1 MSSRL
6 LARAAAL
13 VAVAGALAAPGI
25 ASAAFSVVPS
35 PNAFSGGNLLNGVS
49 ASSET
54 DAWAVGSLCCSMR
67 NSGTGALTEHWD
79 GSAWTAVLGP
89 DARFQDEVLNAVADM
104 SPSDAW
110 AVGRVKQS
118 GYGGGAPPLLP
129 WGGAGLA
136 ANPPPNRG

>member
-13 VAVAGALAAPGI
+13 VAAVGALVAPGT

-49 ASSET
+49 ASSDS

-67 NSGTGALTEHWD
+67 NSGTGALIEHWD
-79 GSAWTAVLGP
+79 GSAWTVVLGP
-89 DARFQDEVLNAVADM
+89 DARFQDEVLNGVDDIA
-104 SPSDAW
+104 PSDAW
-110 AVGRVKQS
+110 GVGRVEEAGDS
-118 GYGGGAPPLLP
+118 GRTPPLP
-129 WGGAGLA
+129 H
-136 ANPPPNRG
+136 R